1 MRTFAITIGIVL
13 LSFAIVS
20 AQENKTATAQK
31 PSYATLLERA
41 KKSDPTLDFK
51 ELRFAYTETKEY
63 SPYGADRDSRG
74 KMFAAINANE
84 FDKALESAEQ
94 ILARNFLDLNGQF
107 GAYVAHGELKH
118 PDKSAFHKYMFV
130 GLLKSIQDSGDGK
143 TPATAFVV
151 ISTDEEY
158 VLFNMMGFRVTD
170 QALVNQDGHSYDR
183 MTATNPKTNETVVY
197 FFNIDKPFNH
207 LGQSFKD

>member
-1 MRTFAITIGIVL
+1 MIKRAISIAVL
-13 LSFAIVS
+13 LLAFAIVS
-20 AQENKTATAQK
+20 AQENKTAPAQK
-31 PSYATLLERA
+31 TSYANLLERA

-51 ELRFAYTETKEY
+51 ELRFAYTETREY
-63 SPYGADRDSRG
+63 SPYGADRDNRG
-74 KMFAAINANE
+74 KMFAAINGKQ
-84 FDKALESAEQ
+84 FDVALEHAEK
-94 ILARNFLDLNGQF
+94 ILAGNFLDLNGQF
-107 GAYVAHGELKH
+107 GAYVAHGELNH

-130 GLLKSIQDSGDGK
+130 SLLKSIQDSGDGK

-158 VLFNMMGFRVTD
+158 VLFKILGLRVTN
-170 QALVNQDGHSYDR
+170 QALLNQDGHSYDR

-207 LGQSFKD
+207 LGNSLKD